1 MSDGRM
7 TLRHWLL
14 LAALLLLPNSAF
26 AQENEPVTACRIDAG
41 DVDDLTESRALEV
54 IEECEVVLAGNLN
67 DDATRAYLAEIH
79 IHLEKMY
86 SLGKGVPPSE
96 EKRLYH
102 LRAAA
107 ELGDAGSQFVLG
119 MAYKGSRSGYLSQD
133 YKMAVYWLR
142 KAAEH
147 EDQVFA
153 QFYLADL
160 YANGPLDI
168 RNYEEAARWYGIP
181 AERGL
186 GTAAA
191 ALGRLYEQG
200 LGVEQS
206 AETTAQWYQTAIDR
220 NPNWR
225 SSEWGAVTK
234 VRPRVALGHMYAE
247 GRGVPQNR
255 IKAVELFRIA
265 AESGDQEA
273 QGALRAMGET
283 W

>member
-1 MSDGRM
+1 M

-14 LAALLLLPNSAF
+14 LAALILLPNSAF

-41 DVDDLTESRALEV
+41 DVDDLTESIALAV
-54 IEECEVVLAGNLN
+54 IEECEAVLADNPD
-67 DDATRAYLAEIH
+67 DDATRAYLAELH
-79 IHLEKMY
+79 MHLEKMY
-86 SLGKGVPPSE
+86 SLGKEVPTSI
-96 EKRLYH
+96 EKGLYH

-107 ELGDAGSQFVLG
+107 ELGAGGAQFVLG
-119 MAYKGSRSGYLSQD
+119 GAYRKGWPGYLSQD
-133 YKMAVYWLR
+133 HKMAVYWLR

-147 EDQVFA
+147 EGQMFA
-153 QFYLADL
+153 QFDLADL

-168 RNYEEAARWYGIP
+168 RNYEEAARWYRIP
-181 AERGL
+181 AEDGL
-186 GTAAA
+186 SSAAA

-206 AETTAQWYQTAIDR
+206 AETAALWYQTALDNHR
-220 NPNWR
+220 SNWR
-225 SSEWGAVTK
+225 SSDWGAVAK
-234 VRPRVALGHMYAE
+234 VRPRVALGRMYAE
-247 GRGVPQNR
+247 GRGVPQSR